1 MADLKLSSYLASK
14 VFYLCLLAIAQ
25 AILFVGVFNIFVD
38 VPQNGVIFP
47 WKVETILTVFITII
61 SASSIG
67 LVVSTFSKNSSVALT
82 YAPILLVPQLLFSG
96 MLFPLEGAVDV
107 ISNFILCRWS
117 VEALGT
123 TNDLNSLVSAI
134 QEIIPGYVRDA
145 ESYYTF
151 TAAHFR
157 MDLLIIL
164 LMMIILMGAGYIIL
178 KKQLG
183 SGK

>member
-1 MADLKLSSYLASK
+1 M
-14 VFYLCLLAIAQ
+14 
-25 AILFVGVFNIFVD
+25 
-38 VPQNGVIFP
+38 IFP

-96 MLFPLEGAVDV
+96 MLFPLEGTVDV